1 MTRMILKKHLL
12 LSLALSLSII
22 ANPAFAFSDSPKPSS
37 YPLPSGQ
44 TVPTLAPMLKNV
56 LPSVVNI
63 STQGT
68 VSMRQHPMMNDPFLR
83 RFAPDMPQERQ
94 TQGIGSGVI
103 VDAKNG
109 YILTNHHVI
118 ANADTIFVTLHNKQ
132 KLKAKLIGTDAETD
146 IAVLQVKDRDLT
158 SIPLGDSDKLQVGDF
173 AVAIGNPFGL
183 SHTVTSG
190 MISALG
196 RNNLGIEGYENFIQ
210 TDASINPGNSG
221 GALIDL
227 RGRLIGINSAILA
240 PSGGNVG
247 IGFSIPIN
255 MAQKVMDQLLEHG
268 SIKRGLLGVQIQD
281 LNSDLA
287 DAMDLKG
294 IQGALVSRVSPKS
307 AAEKAGIKA
316 GDVIVAVNGKKITG
330 ASSLRTN
337 IGLKRVGEKV
347 SIEFYRDKQRKT
359 VSAKIGGSTPGHL
372 TASATQLPL
381 LKGATVKALS
391 KKQPYQGVTK
401 GLLITDIQLNSPAAK
416 VGLMEGDII
425 LAVNKKKLATIADLN
440 KATALSRG
448 QLLIHLQRGQNFLY
462 LVIK

>member
-1 MTRMILKKHLL
+1 MNIKKQLLFSLTLSMAILGGH
-12 LSLALSLSII
+12 
-22 ANPAFAFSDSPKPSS
+22 AFAFSDSPEPDTN
-37 YPLPSGQ
+37 YPLSPKQ
-44 TVPTLAPMLKNV
+44 AVPTLAPMLKNV

-63 STQGT
+63 SIQGT
-68 VSMRQHPMMNDPFLR
+68 VAVPQHPMMNDPFFR
-83 RFAPDMPQERQ
+83 RFAPQMPKERQ

-103 VDAKNG
+103 VDAKKG
-109 YILTNHHVI
+109 YIITNNHVI
-118 ANADTIFVTLHNKQ
+118 ANADTIFVTLQNKK

-146 IAVLQVKDRDLT
+146 IAVLQIKAKNLT
-158 SIPLGDSDKLQVGDF
+158 GIPLGDSDTLQVGDF

-183 SHTVTSG
+183 GHTVTSG
-190 MISALG
+190 MVSALG
-196 RNNLGIEGYENFIQ
+196 RTNLGIEGYENFIQ

-255 MAQKVMDQLLEHG
+255 MAKKVMDQLLEHG
-268 SIKRGLLGVQIQD
+268 EIKRGLLGVQIQD
-281 LNSDLA
+281 LSSDLA

-294 IQGALVSRVSPKS
+294 IRGALVSRVSPNS

-316 GDVIVAVNGKKITG
+316 GDVIVAVDGKKITG

-337 IGLKRVGEKV
+337 IGLKRVGKKV
-347 SIEFYRDKQRKT
+347 SIDFFRDKQRKT
-359 VSAKIGGSTPGHL
+359 VTATIGGFTPGHL
-372 TASATQLPL
+372 TASATELPL
-381 LKGATVKALS
+381 LKGATLKELS
-391 KKQPYQGVTK
+391 KKQPYQGTSK
-401 GLLITDIQLNSPAAK
+401 GLLITGVKPNSPAAQ

-425 LAVNKKKLATIADLN
+425 LAVNKRKVATINDLN
-440 KATALSRG
+440 KATALSRS
-448 QLLIHLQRGQNFLY
+448 QLLIHLQRGQHFLY

>member
-1 MTRMILKKHLL
+1 MNIKTQLL
-12 LSLALSLSII
+12 FSLTLCIALVSSS
-22 ANPAFAFSDSPKPSS
+22 AYAFSDSPDNH
-37 YPLPSGQ
+37 YPLSPKQ
-44 TVPTLAPMLKNV
+44 AVPTLAPMLKNV

-63 STQGT
+63 SIQGT
-68 VSMRQHPMMNDPFLR
+68 VAVQQNPMFNDPFFR
-83 RFAPDMPQERQ
+83 RFAPQMPKERQ

-103 VDAKNG
+103 VDAKKG
-109 YILTNHHVI
+109 YIMTNNHVI

-146 IAVLQVKDRDLT
+146 IAILQVKAANLT
-158 SIPLGDSDKLQVGDF
+158 GIPLGDSDKLQVGDF

-196 RNNLGIEGYENFIQ
+196 RTDLGIEGYENFIQ

-255 MAQKVMDQLLEHG
+255 MAKKIMDQLLKHG
-268 SIKRGLLGVQIQD
+268 EIKRGLLGVQIQD
-281 LNSDLA
+281 LSSELA
-287 DAMDLKG
+287 EAMDLKG
-294 IQGALVSRVSPKS
+294 AHGALVSRVSPNS
-307 AAEKAGIKA
+307 AAEKAGIQA
-316 GDVIVAVNGKKITG
+316 GDVIVSVDGKKITG

-337 IGLKRVGEKV
+337 IGLKRVGDKV
-347 SIEFYRDKQRKT
+347 KIVFIRNQQRKT
-359 VSAKIGGSTPGHL
+359 VSAQIGGSAAEKL
-372 TASATQLPL
+372 TASATQQPL
-381 LKGATVKALS
+381 LKGATLKELS
-391 KKQPYQGVTK
+391 KKHPYQGTSK
-401 GLLITDIQLNSPAAK
+401 GLLITDVQANSPAAQ

-425 LAVNKKKLATIADLN
+425 LAINKRKVASIADLN
-440 KATALSRG
+440 KATALSRN
-448 QLLIHLQRGQNFLY
+448 QLLIHLQRGQNFIY

>member
-1 MTRMILKKHLL
+1 MNIKKHLL
-12 LSLALSLSII
+12 FSLAFSLII
-22 ANPAFAFSDSPKPSS
+22 MTNQVMAFSDSPDTG
-37 YPLPSGQ
+37 YPLSPRQ
-44 TVPTLAPMLKNV
+44 AVPTLAPMLKKV
-56 LPSVVNI
+56 LPGVVNI

-68 VSMRQHPMMNDPFLR
+68 VPAQQHPLMNDPFFR
-83 RFAPDMPQERQ
+83 RFAPEMPKEKR

-103 VDAKNG
+103 IDAKNG
-109 YILTNHHVI
+109 YILTNNHVI
-118 ANADTIFVTLHNKQ
+118 ATADTIFVTLHNKQ

-146 IAVLQVKDRDLT
+146 IAVLQVTAKDLT

-173 AVAIGNPFGL
+173 VVAIGNPFGL

-190 MISALG
+190 MVSALG
-196 RNNLGIEGYENFIQ
+196 RTDLGIEGYENFIQ

-227 RGRLIGINSAILA
+227 RGRLIGINSAIIA
-240 PSGGNVG
+240 PAGGNIG
-247 IGFSIPIN
+247 IGFSIPVN
-255 MAQKVMDQLLEHG
+255 MAKNIMNQILEHG
-268 SIKRGLLGVQIQD
+268 EIKRGLLGVQIQD
-281 LNSDLA
+281 LSSELA

-347 SIEFYRDKQRKT
+347 TIDFFRDQQRKT
-359 VSAKIGGSTPGHL
+359 VAAQIDGATAGHFA
-372 TASATQLPL
+372 ASATIMPL
-381 LKGATVKALS
+381 LKGATLKELS
-391 KKQPYQGVTK
+391 RKQPYQGVTK
-401 GLLITDIQLNSPAAK
+401 GLLITDIQANSPADE
-416 VGLMEGDII
+416 VGLMNGDII
-425 LAVNKKKLATIADLN
+425 LAVNKKKVASISDLN
-440 KATALSRG
+440 KAAALSRH

>member
-1 MTRMILKKHLL
+1 MNIKKQFLF
-12 LSLALSLSII
+12 SLTLSIAI
-22 ANPAFAFSDSPKPSS
+22 LGSHAFAFSGSPDTNYPLSPK
-37 YPLPSGQ
+37 Q
-44 TVPTLAPMLKNV
+44 AVPTLAPMLKNV

-63 STQGT
+63 SIQGT
-68 VSMRQHPMMNDPFLR
+68 VTVPQHPMFNDPFFR
-83 RFAPDMPQERQ
+83 RFAPPMPQERQ

-103 VDAKNG
+103 VDAKKG
-109 YILTNHHVI
+109 YIITNNHVI
-118 ANADTIFVTLHNKQ
+118 ANADTIFVTLQNKK
-132 KLKAKLIGTDAETD
+132 KLKATLIGTDAETD
-146 IAVLQVKDRDLT
+146 IAVLQVKAKDLT
-158 SIPLGDSDKLQVGDF
+158 GIPLGDSDKLQVGDF

-183 SHTVTSG
+183 GHTVTSG
-190 MISALG
+190 MVSALG
-196 RNNLGIEGYENFIQ
+196 RTDLGIEGYENFIQ

-255 MAQKVMDQLLEHG
+255 MAKKVMDQLLEHG
-268 SIKRGLLGVQIQD
+268 EIKRGLLGVQIQD
-281 LNSDLA
+281 LSSDLA

-294 IQGALVSRVSPKS
+294 IHGALVSRVTPNS

-330 ASSLRTN
+330 SSSLRTN

-347 SIEFYRDKQRKT
+347 KIEFYRNQKRKT
-359 VSAKIGGSTPGHL
+359 VTAQIGGVTPGHT
-372 TASATQLPL
+372 TASATKLPL
-381 LKGATVKALS
+381 LKGATLKELS
-391 KKQPYQGVTK
+391 KKQAYQGTTK
-401 GLLITDIQLNSPAAK
+401 GLLITDVKPNSPADQ

-425 LAVNKKKLATIADLN
+425 LAVNKRQVATIADLN
-440 KATALSRG
+440 KATSLSRD
-448 QLLIHLQRGQNFLY
+448 QLLIHLQRGQHFIY

>member
-1 MTRMILKKHLL
+1 MNIKQQLL
-12 LSLALSLSII
+12 FTLTLTITIMASSVL
-22 ANPAFAFSDSPKPSS
+22 AFSDSPDNN
-37 YPLPSGQ
+37 YPLSPSQ
-44 TVPTLAPMLKNV
+44 AVPTLAPMLKKV

-68 VSMRQHPMMNDPFLR
+68 VAVEQHPMMNDPFFR
-83 RFAPDMPQERQ
+83 RFAPQMPKERL

-103 VDAKNG
+103 VNAKKG
-109 YILTNHHVI
+109 YIITNNHVI
-118 ANADTIFVTLHNKQ
+118 ANADTIFITLQNKQ

-146 IAVLQVKDRDLT
+146 IAVLQVEAGDLT

-190 MISALG
+190 MVSALG
-196 RNNLGIEGYENFIQ
+196 RTDLGIEGYENFIQ

-240 PSGGNVG
+240 PSGGNIG
-247 IGFSIPIN
+247 IGFAIPIN
-255 MAQKVMDQLLEHG
+255 MAKKIMDQLLEHG
-268 SIKRGLLGVQIQD
+268 EIKRGLLGVQIQD
-281 LNSDLA
+281 LSSDLA

-294 IQGALVSRVSPKS
+294 IHGALVSRVSPKS
-307 AAEKAGIKA
+307 TAKKAGIKA

-347 SIEFYRDKQRKT
+347 SIDLYRDKQRKT
-359 VSAKIGGSTPGHL
+359 VTAKIGGSTQGQM
-372 TASATQLPL
+372 TASATKLPL
-381 LKGATVKALS
+381 LKGATLKELS
-391 KKQPYQGVTK
+391 KKQPYQGITK
-401 GLLITDIQLNSPAAK
+401 GLLITDVQANSPAAQ
-416 VGLMEGDII
+416 VGLMGGDII
-425 LAVNKKKLATIADLN
+425 LAVNKRKVTSIADLN
-440 KATALSRG
+440 KATALSRN

>member
-1 MTRMILKKHLL
+1 MNIKKQLLFTLTLSVSIL
-12 LSLALSLSII
+12 SGTAL
-22 ANPAFAFSDSPKPSS
+22 AFSDSPDVS
-37 YPLPSGQ
+37 YPLSPSQ
-44 TVPTLAPMLKNV
+44 AVPTLAPMLKNV

-68 VSMRQHPMMNDPFLR
+68 VAVQQHPMMNDPYFR
-83 RFAPDMPQERQ
+83 RFAPQMPRERQ

-109 YILTNHHVI
+109 YIITNNHVI
-118 ANADTIFVTLHNKQ
+118 AHADTIFVTLHNKQ

-146 IAVLQVKDRDLT
+146 IAVLQVESKDLT

-190 MISALG
+190 MVSALG
-196 RNNLGIEGYENFIQ
+196 RTDLGIEGYENFIQ

-255 MAQKVMDQLLEHG
+255 MAKKVMNQLLEHG
-268 SIKRGLLGVQIQD
+268 EVKRGLLGVQIQD
-281 LNSDLA
+281 LSRDLA
-287 DAMDLKG
+287 NAMDLKG
-294 IQGALVSRVSPKS
+294 IHGALVSRVTPDS

-337 IGLKRVGEKV
+337 IGLKRVGEQV
-347 SIEFYRDKQRKT
+347 NIDFYRDKQRMSVK
-359 VSAKIGGSTPGHL
+359 ARIGGAMSGQTM
-372 TASATQLPL
+372 ASSNMPL
-381 LKGATVKALS
+381 LKGATLKELS
-391 KKQPYQGVTK
+391 QKQAYQGVTK
-401 GLLITDIQLNSPAAK
+401 GLLITDIQANSPAAQ
-416 VGLMEGDII
+416 VGLMNGDII
-425 LAVNKKKLATIADLN
+425 LAVNKKAVATLADLK
-440 KATALSRG
+440 KAASLSSN

-462 LVIK
+462 FVIK

>member
-1 MTRMILKKHLL
+1 MNIKKQLLFSLTLSMAILGGH
-12 LSLALSLSII
+12 
-22 ANPAFAFSDSPKPSS
+22 AFAFSDSPEPDTN
-37 YPLPSGQ
+37 YPLSPKQ
-44 TVPTLAPMLKNV
+44 AVPTLAPMLKNV

-63 STQGT
+63 SIQGT
-68 VSMRQHPMMNDPFLR
+68 VTVPQHPMMNDPFFR
-83 RFAPDMPQERQ
+83 RFAPQMPRERQ

-109 YILTNHHVI
+109 YIITNNHVI
-118 ANADTIFVTLHNKQ
+118 ANADTIFITLQNKQ

-146 IAVLQVKDRDLT
+146 IAVLQVKAKGLT

-183 SHTVTSG
+183 GHTVTSG
-190 MISALG
+190 MVSALG
-196 RNNLGIEGYENFIQ
+196 RTDLGIEGYENFIQ

-247 IGFSIPIN
+247 IGFAIPIN
-255 MAQKVMDQLLEHG
+255 MAKKVMEQLLEHG
-268 SIKRGLLGVQIQD
+268 EIKRGLLGVQIQD
-281 LNSDLA
+281 LSSDLA

-294 IQGALVSRVSPKS
+294 IHGALVSRVTPNSS
-307 AAEKAGIKA
+307 AEKAGIKS

-330 ASSLRTN
+330 SSSLRTN

-347 SIEFYRDKQRKT
+347 KIEFYRNQQRKT
-359 VSAKIGGSTPGHL
+359 VTAQIGGITPGHT
-372 TASATQLPL
+372 TASATKLPL
-381 LKGATVKALS
+381 LKGATLKELS
-391 KKQPYQGVTK
+391 KKQAYQGTTK
-401 GLLITDIQLNSPAAK
+401 GLLITDVKPNSPADQ

-425 LAVNKKKLATIADLN
+425 LAVNKRKVATIADLN
-440 KATALSRG
+440 KATSLSRN
-448 QLLIHLQRGQNFLY
+448 QLLIHLQRGQHFLY

>member
-1 MTRMILKKHLL
+1 MNTKKRLL
-12 LSLALSLSII
+12 LSFIISISLL
-22 ANPAFAFSDSPKPSS
+22 NGHAFAFSDSPDTD
-37 YPLPSGQ
+37 YPLSPQ
-44 TVPTLAPMLKNV
+44 EAVPTLAPMLKNV

-63 STQGT
+63 SIQGT
-68 VSMRQHPMMNDPFLR
+68 VTVQQHPLMNDPFFR
-83 RFAPDMPQERQ
+83 RFAPQKPQQKQ

-103 VDAKNG
+103 VDAKKG
-109 YILTNHHVI
+109 YIITNNHVI
-118 ANADTIFVTLHNKQ
+118 ANADTIFVTLQNKK

-146 IAVLQVKDRDLT
+146 IAILQIEADDLI
-158 SIPLGDSDKLQVGDF
+158 SIPLGDSDQLQVGDF

-190 MISALG
+190 MVSALG
-196 RNNLGIEGYENFIQ
+196 RTDLGIEGYENFIQ

-255 MAQKVMDQLLEHG
+255 MAKKVMDQLLEHG
-268 SIKRGLLGVQIQD
+268 EVKRGLLGVQIQD
-281 LNSDLA
+281 LSSDIA
-287 DAMDLKG
+287 EAMDLTG
-294 IQGALVSRVSPKS
+294 TTGALVSRVTPHS

-316 GDVIVAVNGKKITG
+316 GDVIIAINGKKITG
-330 ASSLRTN
+330 ASSLRNN

-347 SIEFYRDKQRKT
+347 KINFYRNKQRKT
-359 VSAKIGGSTPGHL
+359 VTARIGGSNPGQII
-372 TASATQLPL
+372 ASSTELPL
-381 LKGATVKALS
+381 FKGATLKELS
-391 KKQPYQGVTK
+391 KKQPYQGTSK
-401 GLLITDIQLNSPAAK
+401 GLLITHVKPNSPAAQ
-416 VGLMEGDII
+416 VGLMDGDII
-425 LAVNKKKLATIADLN
+425 LAVNKRKVATIADLN
-440 KATALSRG
+440 KASSLSRN

>member
-1 MTRMILKKHLL
+1 MNIKKQLL
-12 LSLALSLSII
+12 LSLTISMAILGGH
-22 ANPAFAFSDSPKPSS
+22 AFAFSDSPDSQS
-37 YPLPSGQ
+37 YPLSPKQ
-44 TVPTLAPMLKNV
+44 AVPTLAPMLKNV

-63 STQGT
+63 SIQGT
-68 VSMRQHPMMNDPFLR
+68 VAVPQNPMLNDPFFR
-83 RFAPDMPQERQ
+83 RFAPQMPQERQ

-103 VDAKNG
+103 VDADKG
-109 YILTNHHVI
+109 YIITNNHVV

-146 IAVLQVKDRDLT
+146 IAVLQVKARNLT

-190 MISALG
+190 MVSALG
-196 RNNLGIEGYENFIQ
+196 RTNLGIEGYENFIQ

-255 MAQKVMDQLLEHG
+255 MAKKVMDQLLEHG
-268 SIKRGLLGVQIQD
+268 EIKRGLLGVQIQD
-281 LNSDLA
+281 LSPDLA

-294 IQGALVSRVSPKS
+294 IHGALVSRVSPNS

-330 ASSLRTN
+330 SSSLRTN

-347 SIEFYRDKQRKT
+347 EIDFFRNKQRKT
-359 VSAKIGGSTPGHL
+359 VTAQIGGPTAGKR
-372 TASATQLPL
+372 TASTTQLPQ
-381 LKGATVKALS
+381 LKGATLKPLS
-391 KKQPYQGVTK
+391 KKQPYQGTTK
-401 GLLITDIQLNSPAAK
+401 GLLITDVQANSPADQ
-416 VGLMEGDII
+416 VGLMGGDII
-425 LAVNKKKLATIADLN
+425 LAVNKRKVATIADLN
-440 KATALSRG
+440 KAAALSRN
-448 QLLIHLQRGQNFLY
+448 QLLIHLQRGQDFLY

>member
-1 MTRMILKKHLL
+1 MNIKKHLL
-12 LSLALSLSII
+12 FSLTVSIVML
-22 ANPAFAFSDSPKPSS
+22 ASQVSAFSNSPDSS
-37 YPLPSGQ
+37 YPLSPDQ
-44 TVPTLAPMLKNV
+44 AVPTLAPMLKNV

-68 VSMRQHPMMNDPFLR
+68 IAVQQHPMMNDPYFR
-83 RFAPDMPQERQ
+83 RFMPQMPTERQ

-103 VDAKNG
+103 VDANKG
-109 YILTNHHVI
+109 YIITNNHVI

-146 IAVLQVKDRDLT
+146 IAVLQVEAKNLT
-158 SIPLGDSDKLQVGDF
+158 SIPIGDSDELQVGDF

-196 RNNLGIEGYENFIQ
+196 RTDLGIEGYENFIQ

-221 GALIDL
+221 GALINL

-255 MAQKVMDQLLEHG
+255 MAKKVMNQLLEHG
-268 SIKRGLLGVQIQD
+268 EIKRGLLGVQIQD

-294 IQGALVSRVSPKS
+294 KRGALVSQVTPKS

-316 GDVIVAVNGKKITG
+316 GDVIIAINGKKITG

-337 IGLKRVGEKV
+337 IGMKRVDEEV
-347 SIEFYRDKQRKT
+347 IIDLFRDKQLMT
-359 VSAKIGGSTPGHL
+359 VTAKIGGLNLEQFAASSTE
-372 TASATQLPL
+372 LPL
-381 LKGATVKALS
+381 LKGATLKELS
-391 KKQPYQGVTK
+391 AKQPYQGASK
-401 GLLITDIQLNSPAAK
+401 GLLITDIQANSPAAQ

-425 LAVNKKKLATIADLN
+425 LAVNKKELATLADLK
-440 KATALSRG
+440 KAASLTHD
-448 QLLIHLQRGQNFLY
+448 QLLLHLQRGHRFLY
-462 LVIK
+462 FVIK